1 MSPRVG
7 TFSPSIRAKSS
18 PFIPHPLFNYIIFLY
33 YANSFSRASLQF
45 FITIV
50 EIKTQRVEAPT
61 ENLAPAQR
69 FRPQRAQTASV
80 SSLSVFSEPPSRAVP
95 PGIFHRTDNGIYRPS
110 IARGQL
116 PFSAEHVEAPGKN
129 PHDRSRSLERLIS
142 LISKPSAF

>member
-1 MSPRVG
+1 VSPRVG

-18 PFIPHPLFNYIIFLY
+18 PFIPYLLFNCIIFLY

-50 EIKTQRVEAPT
+50 DAQIKTQRVEAPT

-80 SSLSVFSEPPSRAVP
+80 FSEPPSRAVP

-110 IARGQL
+110 IAGGQL
-116 PFSAEHVEAPGKN
+116 PFSAGHIEAPGKN